1 MPLETD
7 KSVQTPVRDSGQFA
21 RTELLLG
28 RHALEILAQSRVA
41 VFGLGGVGSYAVE
54 ALARSGIG
62 SLDLIDHD
70 KFSLSNLNR
79 QLYATHRTVGRFKA
93 DVAAER
99 IAEIHPDCVVHTH
112 KVFFLPETE
121 QNFDF
126 HAYDYIVDAIDTVT
140 GKIALIR
147 KAEASKTPIISCMG
161 AGNKLDPTKFEVAD
175 ISETSVC
182 PLARTMRR
190 ELKKYGIRHLKV
202 VYSKEPP
209 IRPGEHA
216 ELSCPAEMLSG
227 EAADTGRRD
236 IPGSV
241 AFVPSVAGL
250 ILAGEVVKD
259 LIARQR

>member
-99 IAEIHPDCVVHTH
+99 IAEIHDACRILFQSGLNYLNGCDEVEKQIPQS
-112 KVFFLPETE
+112 PER
-121 QNFDF
+121 D
-126 HAYDYIVDAIDTVT
+126 
-140 GKIALIR
+140 ALIEFIR
-147 KAEASKTPIISCMG
+147 TSKRGIIKPYES
-161 AGNKLDPTKFEVAD
+161 K
-175 ISETSVC
+175 
-182 PLARTMRR
+182 
-190 ELKKYGIRHLKV
+190 
-202 VYSKEPP
+202 SKE
-209 IRPGEHA
+209 E
-216 ELSCPAEMLSG
+216 
-227 EAADTGRRD
+227 
-236 IPGSV
+236 
-241 AFVPSVAGL
+241 
-250 ILAGEVVKD
+250 
-259 LIARQR
+259 